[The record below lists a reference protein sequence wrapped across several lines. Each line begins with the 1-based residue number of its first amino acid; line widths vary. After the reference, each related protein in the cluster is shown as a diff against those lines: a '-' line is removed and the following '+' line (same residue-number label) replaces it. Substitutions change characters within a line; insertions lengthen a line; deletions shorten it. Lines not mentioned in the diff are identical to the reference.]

1 MHLDSAWSCGS
12 IRRPPVARLRTRRW
26 LSWLTTALASLIGL
40 GAFFYPFF
48 LSELPP
54 ATGLAH
60 AAESPLLLGALGAL
74 SLLALILETQGGA
87 ASETKQVAL
96 LGVLVGLNAVLG
108 FLETALPGPG
118 GFSPIFFLIILGGY
132 VYGGRFGFLLGG
144 LTMFVTALIT
154 GGIGPWLPF
163 RMLAGG
169 WIGLT
174 APAVGRVVAWLRVR
188 ETRWEIIALAIFG
201 SVWSLLFGALMNL
214 WFWPFIGTAASQPGL
229 GYWESGLSV
238 GQGFA
243 NFVAFYIA
251 TSLVWDLARLG
262 GTAGMLLLFGLPTL
276 RALRRF
282 ACRFTFTVAPEESS
296 V

>member
-1 MHLDSAWSCGS
+1 MPHDATGTSAA
-12 IRRPPVARLRTRRW
+12 RRRLG
-26 LSWLTTALASLIGL
+26 WLTTLLASLLGL

-48 LSELPP
+48 LSEASPT
-54 ATGLAH
+54 TGLAH
-60 AAESPLLLGALGAL
+60 AADSPLLLSALGAL
-74 SLLALILETQGGA
+74 SLLALVLETQGGA

-118 GFSPIFFLIILGGY
+118 GFSPVFFLIILGGY

-144 LTMFVTALIT
+144 LTMFVAALVT

-174 APAVGRVVAWLRVR
+174 APAVRHVVMWLRAS
-188 ETRWEIIALAIFG
+188 ETRWELIALAIFG

-214 WFWPFIGTAASQPGL
+214 WFWPFIGGPGAQSGL
-229 GYWESGLSV
+229 GYWESGLSAA
-238 GQGFA
+238 QGFGR
-243 NFVAFYIA
+243 FMTFYVA
-251 TSLVWDLARLG
+251 TSLVWDLARLA
-262 GTAGMLLLFGLPTL
+262 GTAGMLLLFGRPTL

-282 ACRFTFTVAPEESS
+282 ARRFTFTVASEEEL

>member
-1 MHLDSAWSCGS
+1 MPLDATGTSTA
-12 IRRPPVARLRTRRW
+12 RRRLG
-26 LSWLTTALASLIGL
+26 WLTTLLASLLGL

-48 LSELPP
+48 LSEVPP
-54 ATGLAH
+54 TTGLAH
-60 AAESPLLLGALGAL
+60 AADSPLLLSVLGAL
-74 SLLALILETQGGA
+74 SLLALVLETQGGA

-118 GFSPIFFLIILGGY
+118 GFSPVFFLIILGGY

-144 LTMFVTALIT
+144 LTMFVAALVT
-154 GGIGPWLPF
+154 GGVGPWLPF

-174 APAVGRVVAWLRVR
+174 APAVRYVVKWLRAS
-188 ETRWEIIALAIFG
+188 ETRWELIALAVFG

-214 WFWPFIGTAASQPGL
+214 WFWPFIGGPGSQAGL
-229 GYWESGLSV
+229 GYWESGLSAA
-238 GQGFA
+238 QGFGR
-243 NFVAFYIA
+243 FMTFYVA
-251 TSLVWDLARLG
+251 TSLFWDLARLA
-262 GTAGMLLLFGLPTL
+262 GTAGMLLLFGGPTL

-282 ACRFTFTVAPEESS
+282 ARRFTFTVVSEEEL